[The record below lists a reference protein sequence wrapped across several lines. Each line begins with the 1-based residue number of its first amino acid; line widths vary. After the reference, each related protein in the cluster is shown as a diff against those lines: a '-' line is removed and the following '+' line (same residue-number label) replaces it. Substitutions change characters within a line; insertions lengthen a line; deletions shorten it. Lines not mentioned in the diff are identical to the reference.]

1 MTRENSQKKAVLN
14 VLQEKGY
21 LCSIEA
27 IKDMGIT
34 RLSAII
40 FNLKKEGHSIQ
51 TIRFT
56 SSLMNRYG
64 NHSKYCIYFYE
75 GQV

>member
-1 MTRENSQKKAVLN
+1 MTRENSQKKAVLT
-14 VLQEKGY
+14 VLQEKGH

-40 FNLKKEGHSIQ
+40 YDLREEGHEIK
-51 TIRFT
+51 TMKFT
-56 SSLMNRYG
+56 SSILNRYG
-64 NHSKYCIYFYE
+64 NHSQYCIYFYE
-75 GQV
+75 GQS